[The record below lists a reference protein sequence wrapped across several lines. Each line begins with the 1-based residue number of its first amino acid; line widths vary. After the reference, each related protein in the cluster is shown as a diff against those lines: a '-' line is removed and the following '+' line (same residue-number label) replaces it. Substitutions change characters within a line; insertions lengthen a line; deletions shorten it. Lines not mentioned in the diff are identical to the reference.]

1 MRVIVL
7 LLGAILGGIG
17 AKCIYDARELTNQ
30 YFHGN
35 DKNKNVLFLR
45 IIGFVILIIY
55 IVLIFYLL

>member
-1 MRVIVL
+1 MRVIIL
-7 LLGAILGGIG
+7 LLGAILGAIG

-45 IIGFVILIIY
+45 IIGFIILIVY
-55 IVLIFYLL
+55 IIIIFYLL